1 MPADL
6 DRFDLAILNIL
17 QKNNTTP
24 QRVIGETIGLS
35 TPAIQRRIRRLEE
48 TGVIR
53 ANIALVEPSLVGRS
67 LTILTEVH
75 LRTERSHLESEFRLR
90 VQAEAAVQ
98 QCYFIT
104 GEADYLLVIT
114 VASMEEYET
123 LSQRL
128 FFSGAE
134 HIPYQTS
141 VVLNRLKAGMDI
153 PL

>member
-17 QKNNTTP
+17 QKDNTTP

-35 TPAIQRRIRRLEE
+35 TPAVQRRIRRLEE

-53 ANIALVEPSLVGRS
+53 ANVALVEPSLVGRS

-75 LRTERSHLESEFRLR
+75 LRTERSHLENEFRQR
-90 VQAEAAVQ
+90 VQAETAVQ
-98 QCYFIT
+98 QFYCIT

-128 FFSGAE
+128 FFTE
-134 HIPYQTS
+134 TENIPYQTS
-141 VVLNRLKAGMDI
+141 VVLNRLKVGMNV
-153 PL
+153 PV

>member
-17 QKNNTTP
+17 QKDNTTP

-35 TPAIQRRIRRLEE
+35 TPAVQRRIRRLEE

-53 ANIALVEPSLVGRS
+53 ANVALVEPSLVGRL

-75 LRTERSHLESEFRLR
+75 LRTERSHLGTEFRLR

-114 VASMEEYET
+114 VASMEEYEALT
-123 LSQRL
+123 QRL
-128 FFSGAE
+128 FFAVEE
-134 HIPYQTS
+134 HIHFQTS
-141 VVLNRLKAGMDI
+141 VVLNRLKVGMNV
-153 PL
+153 PV

>member
-17 QKNNTTP
+17 QKDNTTP
-24 QRVIGETIGLS
+24 QRVIGEAIGLS
-35 TPAIQRRIRRLEE
+35 TPAVQRRIRRLQE

-53 ANIALVEPSLVGRS
+53 ANVALLEPSLVGRS

-75 LRTERSHLESEFRLR
+75 LRTERSHLETEFRHR
-90 VQAEAAVQ
+90 VEAEAAVQ

-104 GEADYLLVIT
+104 GEADYLLVIS
-114 VASMEEYET
+114 VASMEEYEALT
-123 LSQRL
+123 QRL
-128 FFSGAE
+128 FFTGAE

-141 VVLNRLKAGMDI
+141 VVLNRLKVGMNV
-153 PL
+153 PV

>member
-17 QKNNTTP
+17 QKNNTMP

-75 LRTERSHLESEFRLR
+75 LRT
-90 VQAEAAVQ
+90 
-98 QCYFIT
+98 
-104 GEADYLLVIT
+104 
-114 VASMEEYET
+114 
-123 LSQRL
+123 
-128 FFSGAE
+128 
-134 HIPYQTS
+134 
-141 VVLNRLKAGMDI
+141 
-153 PL
+153 

>member
-17 QKNNTTP
+17 QKDNTTP

-35 TPAIQRRIRRLEE
+35 TPAVQRRIRRLEE

-53 ANIALVEPSLVGRS
+53 ANVALVEPSQVGRS

-75 LRTERSHLESEFRLR
+75 LRTERSHLGTEFRLR
-90 VQAEAAVQ
+90 IQAEEAVQ

-114 VASMEEYET
+114 VASMEEYEALT
-123 LSQRL
+123 QRL
-128 FFSGAE
+128 FSTVEE
-134 HIPYQTS
+134 HIHFQTS
-141 VVLNRLKAGMDI
+141 VVLSRLKVGMNV
-153 PL
+153 PV